1 MDLLDGPGWYEII
14 FDFKET
20 LPYTDQ
26 FDTFGM
32 GDLNMLNN
40 TASMFLVFVGMLVN
54 WFFWKAVHRIAIKNY
69 RKRWCRKIGIYADGS
84 ASLRLPMLELVL
96 GGYTDLLLGGFLGTS
111 DI

>member
-69 RKRWCRKIGIYADGS
+69 RKGGTEKSGS
-84 ASLRLPMLELVL
+84 MQTEVL
-96 GGYTDLLLGGFLGTS
+96 L
-111 DI
+111 